1 VELPPRKA
9 LHIVKGTP
17 DRDEDF
23 MDDIL
28 DTDDSMLSLC
38 EENARLRRLVVDLS
52 TMVLRC
58 VGVEK

>member
-9 LHIVKGTP
+9 LYIVKGTP
-17 DRDEDF
+17 DRNDDF

-28 DTDDSMLSLC
+28 DTDSNLSLC
-38 EENARLRRLVVDLS
+38 EENARLRRLVVELS

-58 VGVEK
+58 ISVEK

>member
-17 DRDEDF
+17 DRGDDF
-23 MDDIL
+23 MDDIP
-28 DTDDSMLSLC
+28 DTDSKLSLC
-38 EENARLRRLVVDLS
+38 KENERLRRLVVELS

-58 VGVEK
+58 IAVEK

>member
-17 DRDEDF
+17 DRNDDF

-28 DTDDSMLSLC
+28 DTDSNLSLC
-38 EENARLRRLVVDLS
+38 EENARLRRLVVELS
-52 TMVLRC
+52 TMILRC
-58 VGVEK
+58 ISVEK